1 MISCL
6 CLGHHGYVGNQMFQ
20 YASLMGIAETNKMEY
35 RTHIPSWNEGTFTP
49 HIWEEFQL
57 SARPLTQTPQF
68 RVAET
73 NHCYNTQY
81 ENLKPNTDIFGYF
94 QTEKYF
100 ENIKEK
106 VQAEFAFKTETLR
119 ECAEYISSV
128 QEGKELVGVHVRRG
142 DYVDLPDFHPVCTK
156 EYYEE
161 AIKRFP
167 DHTFIVV
174 SNDHDWCEEN
184 LEMNTFKG
192 SSAFAD
198 MCMLSLTQHN
208 IIANSSFSWWGA
220 WLNKNPKKKVVAP
233 KRWFGTSLED
243 KDLSDLIPEG
253 WEAI

>member
-6 CLGHHGYVGNQMFQ
+6 SLGHHGYVGNQMFQ
-20 YASLMGIAETNKMEY
+20 YASLMGIAERNKMDY
-35 RTHIPSWNEGTFTP
+35 SVLPDYWKQGSFTP
-49 HIWEEFQL
+49 HIWEEFSL
-57 SARPLTQTPQF
+57 SAKRTQDHPLHTA
-68 RVAET
+68 REI
-73 NHCYNTQY
+73 NHCYNPQFQ
-81 ENLKPNTDIFGYF
+81 NLSPNTDIFGYF

-106 VQAEFAFKTETLR
+106 VQEEFKFKEETLR

-142 DYVDLPDFHPVCTK
+142 DYVDLPDYHPVCTK

-161 AIKRFP
+161 AVKRFP

-184 LEMNTFKG
+184 LEMNVFKG

-198 MCMLSLTQHN
+198 MCMLTLTQHN

-220 WLNKNPKKKVVAP
+220 WLNRNPNKKVIAP
-233 KRWFGTSLED
+233 TRWFGTALED

-253 WEAI
+253 WERI